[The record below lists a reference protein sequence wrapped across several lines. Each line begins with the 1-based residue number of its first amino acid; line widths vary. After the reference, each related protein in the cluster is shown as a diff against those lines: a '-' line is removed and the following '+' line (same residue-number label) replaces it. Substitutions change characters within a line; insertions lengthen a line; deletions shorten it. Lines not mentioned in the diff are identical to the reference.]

1 MAGETAGADERGGRE
16 PALLLRSLSKTFPGT
31 RALRGVDLE
40 LEAGEIRA
48 LVGGNGSGKSTLIK
62 ILAGTYQADPGG
74 SIEIGGRAA
83 TSSAWTPGDA
93 FAAGLRFV
101 HQNPAVFLDLTVA
114 ENIAIGPNFPTD
126 RIGRIQWPLLRER
139 AQRLIDR
146 YQLRATPDMPLG
158 YLRPADRT
166 MVAIARALQDR
177 DANQQGILVLDEPT
191 TSLST
196 TDVEVL
202 LQALRR
208 CAREGITILYV
219 SHRIDEV
226 LSLADR
232 VSVLRD
238 GQLVGTVEA
247 AGASDD
253 DIVQLIVGRRL
264 AAGKGPAGQAAARTV
279 LEVRSLAGGRLQGI
293 DLELHEGEVLGI
305 AGLLAAG
312 QSELLQMIFGAQS
325 FAAGEILVEG
335 RSQRF
340 RHPSEAMACGI
351 GYLPSDRSREALF
364 PAMTVRENLTA
375 GGIGSYWR
383 GLRLQHRAESRDAV
397 EAMRAFLIRAVSDR
411 SQAFTLSG
419 GNQQKLV
426 VAREFD
432 RPLKLL
438 ILDQPTRGLDVGSI
452 EFIHR
457 QAIARRD
464 AGTAVLLVSAELDE
478 VLELSDR
485 IAVMYRGEIVALRDG
500 RTADKEEIGLL
511 MATGTRDA
519 AAPAAET
526 VA

>member
-1 MAGETAGADERGGRE
+1 VAEETADGIERGGRE
-16 PALLLRSLSKTFPGT
+16 PALRLRSLSKTFPGT
-31 RALRGVDLE
+31 RALRDVDLE
-40 LEAGEIRA
+40 VEAGEIRA

-74 SIEIGGRAA
+74 SIEIGGRVAG
-83 TSSAWTPGDA
+83 SSAWTPGDA

-196 TDVEVL
+196 TDIEVL
-202 LQALRR
+202 LQALVR
-208 CAREGITILYV
+208 CAREGIAILYV

-226 LSLADR
+226 LALADR

-264 AAGKGPAGQAAARTV
+264 AAGQGPAGQAAARTV
-279 LEVRSLAGGRLQGI
+279 LEVRSLTGGRLQGI
-293 DLELHEGEVLGI
+293 DLELREGEVLGI

-312 QSELLQMIFGAQS
+312 QSELLQMIFGAQP
-325 FAAGEILVEG
+325 FAAGEILVGG
-335 RSQRF
+335 RSQHF

-375 GGIGSYWR
+375 GGIGRYWR
-383 GLRLQHRAESRDAV
+383 GLRLQHQAESRDAV
-397 EAMRAFLIRAVSDR
+397 EAMRTFLIRAVSDR

-426 VAREFD
+426 LARWLLR
-432 RPLKLL
+432 RPRILL
-438 ILDQPTRGLDVGSI
+438 LDEPTQGVDVSARQEI
-452 EFIHR
+452 YTLLHR
-457 QAIARRD
+457 AAEDGTSAIVVSSDFGELARLCHRV
-464 AGTAVLLVSAELDE
+464 AVLRQGRIVAELTAPAIDE
-478 VLELSDR
+478 HRLTELAYRSD
-485 IAVMYRGEIVALRDG
+485 
-500 RTADKEEIGLL
+500 
-511 MATGTRDA
+511 DA
-519 AAPAAET
+519 A
-526 VA
+526 